1 MFSILYVSR
10 WFSISKDQITQS
22 KQQKVQCRSS
32 LKPFL
37 PFHGEIIKIFF
48 LCNHSAKTSIHIVNS
63 TTMGTYLENW
73 VVMTTVYHIYFHSK
87 SFFKRIFDN
96 SPHLDCTWEKNKLV
110 CHFNTQ
116 LEEVYPGGPV
126 QPKII

>member
-1 MFSILYVSR
+1 
-10 WFSISKDQITQS
+10 
-22 KQQKVQCRSS
+22 
-32 LKPFL
+32 
-37 PFHGEIIKIFF
+37 
-48 LCNHSAKTSIHIVNS
+48 
-63 TTMGTYLENW
+63 MGTYLENG

-87 SFFKRIFDN
+87 SFLRGFLIIVLIWTT
-96 SPHLDCTWEKNKLV
+96 HGEKKKLV